1 MVIIFFFFVTKNQCV
16 LADGQ
21 RGQGLILKDKAVS
34 SLALLELSFESCISQ
49 GPVVPAFNPSS
60 PSAGRQRRDKHFPLS
75 STSTAACF
83 LFLGQGLTVEL
94 WLV

>member
-1 MVIIFFFFVTKNQCV
+1 MVIFFFVTKNQCV

-49 GPVVPAFNPSS
+49 GLVVPAFNPSS
-60 PSAGRQRRDKHFPLS
+60 PSARRQRRDKHLSLS
-75 STSTAACF
+75 STSSAAFF